1 MNHWLLIPAVCGIT
15 LNAAVDFTG
24 PGFPPLSLNRAEE
37 RGQGASSGKGGLLVK
52 WDAAR
57 HPYWEWSFTPPLTLP
72 EFDSAEFRV
81 GLRVTGPDAVRRF
94 NLRLADATGEVFQ
107 YEQMPLW
114 PAGGDFTLDYRIDA
128 AKGAD
133 RVEVAGGVMRIIPP
147 PVAVPGRTLPL
158 EIELI
163 SPASRPI
170 EAELTLLLP
179 AGLQAESDRAELTL
193 KPGEKCVWKTQLS
206 VGGDF
211 QPKLGEAETVM
222 VECRIPALGYRDR
235 LEQPVVGALPLPA
248 RFDLNRKNQTVSLF
262 DADPTKTAL
271 VWSGPGDLSAEVR
284 LDASDRELL
293 LRVDVTDDRHCQ
305 PFWGSDMW
313 QGDGVQFA
321 LAVPG
326 QQGLW
331 ELGLSL
337 SDSGGSE
344 CFAWSVPNG
353 FDRTAAAA
361 AMRLE
366 AERRGT
372 VTHYRA
378 AIPLAALGLDRTKL
392 REGIRFNLLVNDN
405 DGEARKGWIAAAPGI
420 GSGKDAGKYPVVVGP

>member
-1 MNHWLLIPAVCGIT
+1 M
-15 LNAAVDFTG
+15 
-24 PGFPPLSLNRAEE
+24 
-37 RGQGASSGKGGLLVK
+37 
-52 WDAAR
+52 
-57 HPYWEWSFTPPLTLP
+57 
-72 EFDSAEFRV
+72 
-81 GLRVTGPDAVRRF
+81 
-94 NLRLADATGEVFQ
+94 
-107 YEQMPLW
+107 
-114 PAGGDFTLDYRIDA
+114 
-128 AKGAD
+128 
-133 RVEVAGGVMRIIPP
+133 
-147 PVAVPGRTLPL
+147 
-158 EIELI
+158 
-163 SPASRPI
+163 
-170 EAELTLLLP
+170 
-179 AGLQAESDRAELTL
+179 
-193 KPGEKCVWKTQLS
+193 
-206 VGGDF
+206 
-211 QPKLGEAETVM
+211 
-222 VECRIPALGYRDR
+222 
-235 LEQPVVGALPLPA
+235 
-248 RFDLNRKNQTVSLF
+248 
-262 DADPTKTAL
+262 
-271 VWSGPGDLSAEVR
+271 
-284 LDASDRELL
+284 
-293 LRVDVTDDRHCQ
+293 DVTDDRHSQ
-305 PFWGSDMW
+305 PFSGADMW

-420 GSGKDAGKYPVVVGP
+420 GSGKDAGKYPMVVGP